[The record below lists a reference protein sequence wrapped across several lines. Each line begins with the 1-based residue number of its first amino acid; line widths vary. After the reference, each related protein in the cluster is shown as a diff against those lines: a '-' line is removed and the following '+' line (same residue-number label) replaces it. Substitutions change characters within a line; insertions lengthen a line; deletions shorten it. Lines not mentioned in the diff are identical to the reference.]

1 MELPNIISIDT
12 ETTELKPILGDIFAI
27 QIGTGVN
34 NYLIHCYDDNYDPTD
49 VIPYLKD
56 KTLIGHN
63 ACLPKNTEV
72 LTTKGWKQIESITL
86 QDRIYGYEDGLIKE
100 QTILSLIQ
108 EKSEIWELSNTGRSF
123 RSTPDHRWLIK
134 HRKTGKITYKETQE
148 IDFLYDQILLNG
160 QYSKK
165 EEFPL
170 TDEELKLFTWAITD
184 GHIAKSRYKNPSKY
198 LFKQIVITQSLKKQK
213 FVDEIRN
220 TILKSELIFKEIEI
234 KMPGFNSCKRFIIN
248 AKSTEKILT
257 KINYIENFNFCEF
270 ILKLSNRQLEIF
282 IDIFNKAEG
291 FTNSKW
297 GYVISQSKKVN
308 PSKRDAIA
316 LALYLQGYSIS
327 VNDKQVFSK
336 KSIIADTRTLKIS
349 KEPVQDVF
357 CLMTELSN
365 FVIRQ
370 DECIFLTGNCFDL
383 GFFYKYGFY
392 PDKVKDTFIASKI
405 LYNGKV
411 EYRHD
416 FGTVFERELGI
427 LYDKSE
433 QKNIAKIKLS
443 TTKAI
448 EYCFNDVDKLIELHN
463 FLEAKIIQEGYE
475 ETYNLHCEYIKA
487 LAYMEQ
493 CGTPLSVEKW
503 KNKILEDKK
512 ILQEKENLVSNYIN
526 THLPQFSQKQLDLFI
541 TEPILGLDLTSPK
554 QMIPVFKAL
563 NINVLDDE
571 KKESISEN
579 VIKKTKHE
587 FVDLWLNYQS
597 AKHDVTTFG
606 ENILQKVINGRIYTS
621 YNPILDTARISSRKG
636 DVNTLNLPA
645 NKRTRE
651 CIEAKEGYQM
661 IVCDY
666 DGQETRVGAD
676 ITGDEAMIDSIV
688 NGSDLHCAFARVLY
702 PELEELSDEEII
714 SDHKQKRN
722 ASKSPRFCF
731 QFGGTGYTLALN
743 EGLPVKEG
751 MRIESLFKELHSGIY
766 AYGDKKIKEAI
777 ELGYIESTMGFKL
790 HLPEYKKFKDLQ
802 EKVEKLSKQEWTFYK
817 EGKEEYQKLEK
828 AKEKNEIYNVKNIQ
842 AFNFYKQNKSLV
854 SQFFKLKSQY
864 YRLCLNNPTQT
875 TAAHQTKTAVSMLF
889 EYIKQNNHL
898 ELVKICIVPHDEIV
912 LEVKEELCELY
923 KEKLGQFMREA
934 GDKFISNPLIKMGAD
949 AEVGANW
956 YSAKG

>member
-1 MELPNIISIDT
+1 MANYIITKTKSFFEKIGEFEYCDLTDMDLPETIAIDT
-12 ETTELKPILGDIFAI
+12 ETTSLKPVLGDIFAI
-27 QIGTGVN
+27 QIGTGKD
-34 NYLIHCYDDNYDPTD
+34 NYLIHCYDNNYEP
-49 VIPYLKD
+49 VEVFELLKD
-56 KTLIGHN
+56 KILIGHN
-63 ACLPKNTEV
+63 
-72 LTTKGWKQIESITL
+72 LT
-86 QDRIYGYEDGLIKE
+86 
-100 QTILSLIQ
+100 
-108 EKSEIWELSNTGRSF
+108 
-123 RSTPDHRWLIK
+123 
-134 HRKTGKITYKETQE
+134 
-148 IDFLYDQILLNG
+148 
-160 QYSKK
+160 
-165 EEFPL
+165 
-170 TDEELKLFTWAITD
+170 
-184 GHIAKSRYKNPSKY
+184 
-198 LFKQIVITQSLKKQK
+198 
-213 FVDEIRN
+213 
-220 TILKSELIFKEIEI
+220 
-234 KMPGFNSCKRFIIN
+234 
-248 AKSTEKILT
+248 
-257 KINYIENFNFCEF
+257 
-270 ILKLSNRQLEIF
+270 
-282 IDIFNKAEG
+282 
-291 FTNSKW
+291 
-297 GYVISQSKKVN
+297 
-308 PSKRDAIA
+308 
-316 LALYLQGYSIS
+316 
-327 VNDKQVFSK
+327 
-336 KSIIADTRTLKIS
+336 
-349 KEPVQDVF
+349 
-357 CLMTELSN
+357 
-365 FVIRQ
+365 
-370 DECIFLTGNCFDL
+370 FDL
-383 GFFYKYGFY
+383 GFFYKHNFY

-405 LYNGKV
+405 LYNGIQS
-411 EYRHD
+411 YRHD
-416 FGTVFERELGI
+416 FGTVFERELNI
-427 LYDKSE
+427 EYDKSE

-443 TTKAI
+443 TFKSI
-448 EYCFNDVDKLIELHN
+448 QYCFNDVDRLIELDIH
-463 FLEAKIIQEGYE
+463 LEQKIISQGYK
-475 ETYNLHCEYIKA
+475 ETYDLHCDYIKA
-487 LAYMEQ
+487 LAYMES
-493 CGTPLSVEKW
+493 CGVPISEEKW
-503 KNKILEDKK
+503 LSKIEEDKK
-512 ILQEKENLVSNYIN
+512 ILKQKEEIITNYI
-526 THLPQFSQKQLDLFI
+526 TSKLPQFNQIQLDLFNS
-541 TEPILGLDLTSPK
+541 EPILGLDLTSPK

-563 NINVLDDE
+563 EINVIDDE
-571 KKESISEN
+571 GKESISEN

-587 FVDLWLNYQS
+587 FVNLWLEYQS

-606 ENILQKVINGRIYTS
+606 ANIFEKVINGRIYS
-621 YNPILDTARISSRKG
+621 AFNPILDTARLSTRRG

-889 EYIKQNNHL
+889 KYIKQNNHL
-898 ELVKICIVPHDEIV
+898 EIGRAHV
-912 LEVKEELCELY
+912 
-923 KEKLGQFMREA
+923 
-934 GDKFISNPLIKMGAD
+934 
-949 AEVGANW
+949 
-956 YSAKG
+956 